1 MTLTELC
8 GWLRANSSG
17 IYRPAAEAAEE
28 IEHLAAAKDRW
39 KEIADQAQRKASAAK
54 ERRDGALGALKNLDA
69 RLRECMA
76 LGLSAAEAY
85 DSFYQAETHDALSGW
100 VLGDA

>member
-1 MTLTELC
+1 MNCGVRQHLFANNEIQKMTTTMH
-8 GWLRANSSG
+8 
-17 IYRPAAEAAEE
+17 AADW
-28 IEHLAAAKDRW
+28 KD
-39 KEIADQAQRKASAAK
+39 IAGQAQRKASAAK
-54 ERRDGALGALKNLDA
+54 DCRDDALGTLKNLDA

-85 DSFYQAETHDALSGW
+85 DSFYQAKTSDALRGW